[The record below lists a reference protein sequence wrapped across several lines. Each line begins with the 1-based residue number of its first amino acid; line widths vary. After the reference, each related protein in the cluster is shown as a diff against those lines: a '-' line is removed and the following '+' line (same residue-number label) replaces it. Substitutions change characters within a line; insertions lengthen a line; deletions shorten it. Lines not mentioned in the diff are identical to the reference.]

1 MKFLMLANIL
11 VMGLLNGCVYALLAA
26 GFSLIFGVGRILHL
40 THTAYYMLAAYIIFY
55 LVGAAGVPPVLALFV
70 SVAVTTICG
79 VFLYR
84 LVIEPV
90 REHETTVLIMTIALA
105 MFFQEIMLLIFG
117 GHYRGVPPMVGGA
130 LSILGVKVTYQYIL
144 SLVTIVIVLV
154 AVWLILSKTRLGVA
168 LRATAQDREVAN
180 LMGIDVGLTAVLA
193 MLIAVALAAV
203 AGAVVSPLYV
213 LEPAMWAHPL
223 VVVLAVVIVGGLGSM
238 KGSVVAAFIL
248 SFAETLVVFL
258 VPNGA
263 FLRGAFSLLVML
275 AVLMFRPE
283 GLFGVFF
290 EGER

>member
-1 MKFLMLANIL
+1 MLANIF

-55 LVGAAGVPPVLALFV
+55 LAGAAGLPPVAAVFV
-70 SVAVTTICG
+70 SVFVTTAAG
-79 VFLYR
+79 VFFYR
-84 LVIEPV
+84 LLIEPV

-105 MFFQEIMLLIFG
+105 MFLQEVMLLVFG
-117 GHYRGVPPMVGGA
+117 GHFRGVPAMVGGFA
-130 LSILGVKVTYQYIL
+130 TVWGVKITYQYVL
-144 SLVTIVIVLV
+144 SLVTIVFVLA
-154 AVWLILSKTRLGVA
+154 AVWLLLSKTRLGVA

-180 LMGIDVGLTAVLA
+180 LMGIDVGLTATLA
-193 MLIAVALAAV
+193 MLIAVALAAI

-223 VVVLAVVIVGGLGSM
+223 VVVLAVVIVGGMGSI
-238 KGSVVAAFIL
+238 KGSIMAAFIL
-248 SFAETLVVFL
+248 AFAETLIVFL

-263 FLRGAFSLLVML
+263 FLRGAFSLFVML
-275 AVLMFRPE
+275 VVLMARPE